1 MIIIKITDDIFLG
14 NDTYTI
20 DDLRANNICFVVNVG
35 GSDTGLEDY
44 KFHLVDGY
52 NPLKHYNLVLKKI
65 KEQVNKKKR
74 ILVHCREGKSRSAF
88 IVALYLARH
97 ERITVLS
104 AIDEVKK
111 KNKKTEINEEMLK
124 GYMGDV
130 GLYYI

>member
-1 MIIIKITDDIFLG
+1 MSIVKITDDIYLG
-14 NDTYTI
+14 NDKYTI
-20 DDLRANNICFVVNVG
+20 DDLRTNNICFVVNVG

-44 KFHLVDGY
+44 KFHLIDGY
-52 NPLKHYNLVLKKI
+52 NPIKHYNLILKKV
-65 KEQVNKKKR
+65 KEQVNKRKR

-88 IVALYLARH
+88 VVALYLARH

-111 KNKKTEINEEMLK
+111 KNKRTEINEEMLK

-130 GLYYI
+130 GLYYT